1 MVSLHRHC
9 GLEKLKQDGDYLLK
23 GQRGRDFTADLA
35 TGEGT
40 DMLLT
45 KQLRILNWLLLLKL
59 QSMRIPIEATA
70 GMSARVKYT
79 TEFVTLLDYDNVKDS
94 RLVEELLYLQELH
107 RLGDFYVFATNEF
120 GRHVICVDRL
130 ILREELEVVNT
141 STCDAVFKRGIRI
154 NEYRTWILR
163 VIGKGDRPKPRYL
176 YSVESPYNG
185 QHLQSQAHAEFL
197 QRYYGAPVRLVKP
210 DGNHEL
216 EIQGYKTASK
226 TSTKD
231 LK

>member
-1 MVSLHRHC
+1 
-9 GLEKLKQDGDYLLK
+9 
-23 GQRGRDFTADLA
+23 
-35 TGEGT
+35 
-40 DMLLT
+40 MLLI
-45 KQLRILNWLLLLKL
+45 KQLRIFNWLLLLKL
-59 QSMRIPIEATA
+59 QSMKIPIEATA
-70 GMSARVKYT
+70 GISARIKYT
-79 TEFVTLLDYDNVKDS
+79 TEFIILLDYDNVKDS

-130 ILREELEVVNT
+130 SLREALDVVNT

-163 VIGKGDRPKPRYL
+163 GLGKGDRPKPKYL
-176 YSVESPYNG
+176 YSAPSPYNG
-185 QHLQSQAHAEFL
+185 QRLQSQAHGKFL
-197 QRYYGAPVRLVKP
+197 QRYFGANVRLVNP
-210 DGNHEL
+210 DGNDEL

>member
-1 MVSLHRHC
+1 
-9 GLEKLKQDGDYLLK
+9 
-23 GQRGRDFTADLA
+23 
-35 TGEGT
+35 
-40 DMLLT
+40 MLLT

-79 TEFVTLLDYDNVKDS
+79 TDFVTLLDYDNVKDS

-130 ILREELEVVNT
+130 ILREALEVVYN

-163 VIGKGDRPKPRYL
+163 VLGKGNRPKPRYL

-185 QHLQSQAHAEFL
+185 QRLQSQAHAEFL

-226 TSTKD
+226 TSLKD
-231 LK
+231 IK

>member
-1 MVSLHRHC
+1 M
-9 GLEKLKQDGDYLLK
+9 
-23 GQRGRDFTADLA
+23 GQKRQSGGYWLRGERIYGWLFSDVEYAST
-35 TGEGT
+35 
-40 DMLLT
+40 MLFI
-45 KQLRILNWLLLLKL
+45 KQLRIFHWKLLLKV
-59 QSMRIPIEATA
+59 QSIKIPIKDTA
-70 GMSARVKYT
+70 GISARVTYT
-79 TEFVTLLDYDNVKDS
+79 IEFVIMMDYDNVTDD

-107 RLGDFYVFATNEF
+107 GIGDFYVFATSEF

-130 ILREELEVVNT
+130 LLKEVLDVVYA

-163 VIGKGDRPKPRYL
+163 VLGKGNRPKPRYL

-185 QHLQSQAHAEFL
+185 QRLQSQAHAEFL

-216 EIQGYKTASK
+216 EIQGYKTSSK
-226 TSTKD
+226 VSAEDVK
-231 LK
+231 